1 MEVHHHPDV
10 HHKRKRFKEYFLE
23 FLMIFLAVTLGFFA
37 ENIRESMVEK
47 ETERTYIESF
57 YKDISNDEQQIPRL
71 IKSQGFQIKCADSLV
86 TLLDSSDI
94 KKTANFIY
102 YYAKNI
108 VRQTPLGFVT
118 TERTITQLKNSGGFR
133 LIHNQELSD
142 SIIDYY
148 KMADEV
154 KFLQGWV
161 QGYKQTLEQSYSYIL
176 WGHYYHKMID
186 STDRIIMPAENLF
199 LKSADK
205 DAISNCVLQIS
216 EIQGLSIAIN
226 RATKKLEE
234 QAMHLKEYIENKYHF
249 EK

>member
-1 MEVHHHPDV
+1 MEVHNHPNV
-10 HHKRKRFKEYFLE
+10 EKKKFKEYFLE

-94 KKTANFIY
+94 KKIANFIY

-154 KFLQGWV
+154 K
-161 QGYKQTLEQSYSYIL
+161 
-176 WGHYYHKMID
+176 
-186 STDRIIMPAENLF
+186 
-199 LKSADK
+199 
-205 DAISNCVLQIS
+205 
-216 EIQGLSIAIN
+216 
-226 RATKKLEE
+226 
-234 QAMHLKEYIENKYHF
+234 
-249 EK
+249 

>member
-1 MEVHHHPDV
+1 MEVHNHPNV
-10 HHKRKRFKEYFLE
+10 EKKKFKEYFLE

-94 KKTANFIY
+94 KKIANFIY

-186 STDRIIMPAENLF
+186 STDRIIMPAENLY

-216 EIQGLSIAIN
+216 EIQGLSTAIN

-234 QAMHLKEYIENKYHF
+234 QAVHLKEYIENKYHF